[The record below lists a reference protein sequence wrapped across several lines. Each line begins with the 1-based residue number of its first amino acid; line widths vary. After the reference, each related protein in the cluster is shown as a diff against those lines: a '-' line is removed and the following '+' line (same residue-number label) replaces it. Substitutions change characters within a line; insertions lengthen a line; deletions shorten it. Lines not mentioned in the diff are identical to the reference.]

1 MKQITSLKRA
11 KALSLSLFLVGLAIC
26 SFTQSWW
33 PTIMLVAGVP
43 LALKQ
48 VLLGRPQDAL
58 LSLVVFVG
66 VYMSYQY
73 EINWDML
80 LPILFLVAAIFVIY
94 REFWTTRYP
103 PLDEEDEDINTELEE
118 DDQK

>member
-33 PTIMLVAGVP
+33 PTVMLVAGIP

-48 VLLGRPQDAL
+48 LLLGRPQDAL
-58 LSLVVFVG
+58 PTLVVFIG
-66 VYMSYQY
+66 VYMTYQY
-73 EINWDML
+73 QINWEML
-80 LPILFLVAAIFVIY
+80 LPILFLIAAIFVLY

-103 PLDEEDEDINTELEE
+103 PLDEEDEDINIELEE
-118 DDQK
+118 DD